1 MKLFFIR
8 NKNLISIFLFLFIT
22 GCNSSTPGDGN
33 TWSMEVG
40 NHTIQVEIAD
50 SPQEWELGLSYRDTL
65 AEDHGML
72 FVFPDESRRVF
83 WMRGCNFDIDLA
95 YIESNGV
102 ISEIITME
110 KEPLDTPLDSLTRYP
125 SQSTTIRYVLEMI
138 GGWFAEH
145 DVNVGTIIDLSQFS
159 N

>member
-8 NKNLISIFLFLFIT
+8 NKNLISIFLFLFIAE
-22 GCNSSTPGDGN
+22 CNSSTPGDGN
-33 TWSMEVG
+33 TWTIEVG
-40 NHTIQVEIAD
+40 NRTIQVEIAD

-83 WMRGCNFDIDLA
+83 WMRGCNFDIDIA
-95 YIESNGV
+95 YIESNGA

-110 KEPLDTPLDSLTRYP
+110 KESLDTPLDSLTRYP
-125 SQSTTIRYVLEMI
+125 SQSTTIKYVLEMI
-138 GGWFAEH
+138 GGWFEEH
-145 DVNVGTIIDLSQFS
+145 DVNIGTIINLSQFS